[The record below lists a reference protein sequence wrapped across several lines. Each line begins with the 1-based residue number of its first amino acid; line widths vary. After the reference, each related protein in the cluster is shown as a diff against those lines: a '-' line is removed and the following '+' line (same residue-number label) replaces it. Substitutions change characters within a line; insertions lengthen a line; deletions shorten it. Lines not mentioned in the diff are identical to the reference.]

1 MMLKKIRSFLAALLI
16 KTPVRIALGILV
28 AYLAFAWLAFEPLV
42 KWAAPKFVADKSQ
55 HHLSLS
61 SAKFDPLAL
70 SLEVKDLKLTQPNG
84 APLLGF
90 ERFFVNFD
98 ATSLFKW
105 AYAFDEIRLT
115 APTARVELLANGQ
128 LNWSALIE
136 AFKSEEDEPDKPM
149 PRLFITHFA
158 LEKGRVEV
166 ADQRVGFET
175 AFNPLDLTL
184 DALSTLPDDK
194 GAYDVAATTQMGAR
208 IRWKGDVVLNPTMAT
223 GEVGID
229 QISFARLWPY
239 LKDTLNMA
247 PPEGTADMR
256 LTYRLGWAN
265 KQLSLAV
272 NDIAFHLNQ
281 LALRSAGAS
290 EAAVALESLS
300 LTGGQFDL
308 DKRSLEIGGIALNG
322 GQINL
327 KRDATGQLDVM
338 DWFKP
343 AKSVKSVKSVKAVKA
358 APAKEAEVPA
368 KVQPEVSPQE
378 PVAAAEAGAPWRVNL
393 ASFTLDGLG
402 VRFADAG
409 FSKPLMAD
417 VGNIKLAFNAKAEAG
432 GAQTQASVQGLG
444 LDIGK
449 VRLTSGTDKSPFFT
463 LDAIHVNEGEA
474 DLASQAAKVSRVVLQ
489 GGRLDVTRSPDGKI
503 ALMEGL
509 QPVSKSQAPASDAKA
524 ITSKNQEDTPPAWKY
539 NLGEFALADF
549 AVNVRDEGISPAV
562 QMNLQRIAV
571 SVKDISENMKAALPV
586 KLALQVKQGG
596 AFQADGKVIP
606 AKASADLRLQLKSLA
621 LSPAQPYLSQAANL
635 TLVSGKAS
643 AQGRLKYDGAPQFVG
658 GFQVDDLLLN
668 ESEGGARFL
677 AWKTLS
683 SDSVRYTPAAFSIE
697 ELKLDSLG
705 AKLVIDKDK
714 TVNLKKILKAS
725 SPEQGI
731 DRPIPP
737 PTGEHPDGH
746 KGRVRAAVSPL
757 AEVTSTATRTPTP
770 ATRFTIDRVRVENGE
785 LDFADLS
792 LALPFGTRIHGFKGA
807 FNGISTQPGTTAQLE
822 LDGQVDEYGLARAVG
837 QLDLFDPTAFMDI
850 KVVFK
855 NVEMNSLTPY
865 TATFAGRKI
874 SSGKLSL
881 DLEYKIKARQL
892 LGENQIIM
900 DKLTLGERVESPTA
914 KNLPLDLAIAILQD
928 SDGRIDLG
936 LPVSGSLDDPQFSY
950 SGIIWKA
957 IGNVLTKI
965 VTAPFRALASLFGGN
980 GEKLEKI
987 AFEAGEVSLT
997 PPEKEKFKQIAQIL
1011 GKRPGL
1017 GLTVHPA
1024 WSAEIDR
1031 PVVKETRLRRAVAEK
1046 MGLKLKEDEEPGP
1059 LSTANPKAQAALE
1072 ALYAARMGE
1081 SSWKA
1086 LQAKW
1091 VKANPEANP
1100 KTGVG
1105 KLTSRLQGLFKKD
1118 EPLSETDMAQLKGAD
1133 LHALL
1138 YDQLLAKEQ
1147 VSDADLAILADKRG
1161 RAILQGLTALGA
1173 PAERIKLAASEVF
1186 AGEGR
1191 EIPARMELGVA
1202 GKGAAK

>member
-1 MMLKKIRSFLAALLI
+1 
-16 KTPVRIALGILV
+16 
-28 AYLAFAWLAFEPLV
+28 
-42 KWAAPKFVADKSQ
+42 
-55 HHLSLS
+55 
-61 SAKFDPLAL
+61 
-70 SLEVKDLKLTQPNG
+70 
-84 APLLGF
+84 
-90 ERFFVNFD
+90 
-98 ATSLFKW
+98 
-105 AYAFDEIRLT
+105 
-115 APTARVELLANGQ
+115 
-128 LNWSALIE
+128 
-136 AFKSEEDEPDKPM
+136 
-149 PRLFITHFA
+149 
-158 LEKGRVEV
+158 
-166 ADQRVGFET
+166 
-175 AFNPLDLTL
+175 
-184 DALSTLPDDK
+184 
-194 GAYDVAATTQMGAR
+194 
-208 IRWKGDVVLNPTMAT
+208 
-223 GEVGID
+223 
-229 QISFARLWPY
+229 
-239 LKDTLNMA
+239 
-247 PPEGTADMR
+247 
-256 LTYRLGWAN
+256 
-265 KQLSLAV
+265 
-272 NDIAFHLNQ
+272 
-281 LALRSAGAS
+281 
-290 EAAVALESLS
+290 
-300 LTGGQFDL
+300 
-308 DKRSLEIGGIALNG
+308 
-322 GQINL
+322 
-327 KRDATGQLDVM
+327 
-338 DWFKP
+338 
-343 AKSVKSVKSVKAVKA
+343 
-358 APAKEAEVPA
+358 
-368 KVQPEVSPQE
+368 
-378 PVAAAEAGAPWRVNL
+378 VAAAEAGAPWRVNL

-449 VRLTSGTDKSPFFT
+449 VQLTSGTDKSPFFT

-503 ALMEGL
+503 ALMEAL

-524 ITSKNQEDTPPAWKY
+524 ITSKNQEDTTPTWKY

-596 AFQADGKVIP
+596 AFQADGKVTP
-606 AKASADLRLQLKSLA
+606 AKTSADLRLQLKSLA

-725 SPEQGI
+725 SSAQNAPHPNLNARKGAPPEGEGATNQN
-731 DRPIPP
+731 PLPP
-737 PTGEHPDGH
+737 GE
-746 KGRVRAAVSPL
+746 GRVRAAVSPL
-757 AEVTSTATRTPTP
+757 AESTRTPTP

-837 QLDLFDPTAFMDI
+837 QLDLFDPTTFMDI

-1072 ALYAARMGE
+1072 TLYAARMGE

-1173 PAERIKLAASEVF
+1173 PAERIKLAVSEIF

-1202 GKGAAK
+1202 K